1 MPKRKNGGAAV
12 DRPPPSE
19 LDRTNVLGF
28 FALLATADVEL
39 DALTLLEGLEALA
52 LDGRE
57 VHEHIIALFPGDE
70 AIALLLIEKLHSA
83 LCHRIHVLMVH
94 RVGPIDAASAVG
106 SVRHES
112 TVGGTE
118 PSSAVSASPGARY
131 GPPDPIRLADP

>member
-94 RVGPIDAASAVG
+94 RVGPIDAASALG
-106 SVRHES
+106 SLRHEW
-112 TVGGTE
+112 TVGGTG
-118 PSSAVSASPGARY
+118 PAGAESGRCEARS
-131 GPPDPIRLADP
+131 GPPEPI